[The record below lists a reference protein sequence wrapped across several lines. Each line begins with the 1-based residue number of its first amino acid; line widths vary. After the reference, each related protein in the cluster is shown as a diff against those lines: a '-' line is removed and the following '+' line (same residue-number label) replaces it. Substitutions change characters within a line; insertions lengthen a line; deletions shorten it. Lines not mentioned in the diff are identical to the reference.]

1 MAEATE
7 TSLPEITKKDLEEAR
22 PFKLNSLLS
31 FLAEHLAAVQGAQGP
46 FVFGVG
52 PYTFRGVV
60 TLSEEANFDSTANFA
75 LEASFDARPRI
86 GALADEVFA
95 NNAAAKA
102 GGLTAG
108 QLYSTATGEV
118 MVVYD

>member
-7 TSLPEITKKDLEEAR
+7 TSLPEITKRDLGEEHL
-22 PFKLNSLLS
+22 FKLNSLLA

-46 FVFGVG
+46 FEFDVG
-52 PYTFRGVV
+52 PFTFKGVV
-60 TLSEEANFDSTANFA
+60 TFSEQTGFNEIATFA
-75 LEASFDARPRI
+75 RETRFDARPRI

-95 NNAAAKA
+95 DNTAAKA